1 MPIDSYVPV
10 NSTDRKE
17 LFSHN
22 YKGSI
27 FPCIYEKLLA
37 KVYGDYESIT
47 SEFMDIIELQTFYC
61 RQEVALT
68 APHSEKDILAIIQ
81 KKL

>member
-1 MPIDSYVPV
+1 MVDGVFVHMPIDSYVPV

-37 KVYGDYESIT
+37 KVYGTMSQSPLSSWI
-47 SEFMDIIELQTFYC
+47 SSSC
-61 RQEVALT
+61 RPFIAGRK
-68 APHSEKDILAIIQ
+68 SR
-81 KKL
+81 